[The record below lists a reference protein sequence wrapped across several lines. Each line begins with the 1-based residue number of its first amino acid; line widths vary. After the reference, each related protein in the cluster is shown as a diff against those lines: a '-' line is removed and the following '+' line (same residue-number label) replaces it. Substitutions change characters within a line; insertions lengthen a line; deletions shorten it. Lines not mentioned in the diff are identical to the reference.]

1 MSKKYY
7 SDLGDYKPY
16 KDIKNKDKWRK
27 ESEMIQIRLNLE
39 GELKFKFIELSR
51 QMDLQNASNNE
62 IVRAMIN
69 KLYKEPYS
77 VEIDLSRTVCG
88 HPIDAWTDK
97 EGYSICSICG
107 EMDLNYI

>member
-1 MSKKYY
+1 MSRESY
-7 SDLGDYKPY
+7 YKPY

-27 ESEMIQIRLNLE
+27 ESKMIQIRLNLV
-39 GELKFKFIELSR
+39 GKLKFKFIELSR

-77 VEIDLSRTVCG
+77 VEINLINGTICG
-88 HPIDAWTDK
+88 HPK
-97 EGYSICSICG
+97 EKWINKGPYSQCSVCNEI
-107 EMDLNYI
+107 DLNYGP